1 MKKRVL
7 RCCCAAV
14 FLLLC
19 VAVVLFLQR
28 FANSESPANY
38 LEWSGMWLVSSDG
51 EAEPFSADSIP
62 AAGGG
67 GYYRFEAE
75 LPADTAN
82 GEWLVFEIANAE
94 IAVYL
99 DGQEIYR
106 SSSQPP
112 EGTANLGQA
121 LLPLPGGGT
130 LVMELRPLGR
140 MQGFFPPLARLTSD
154 PMDQAGSIA
163 YANYYSLPAGVM
175 AAFFLLLC
183 ALFLLGLYN
192 GMAAWRLLL
201 LIFASAGLAVG
212 PMTEGYGAY
221 FLPETLWRILSDQWL
236 QNLAALA
243 VLAYLLSSRER
254 EFWRWLGRVTLWSAA
269 ALLAC
274 YLVSLATGGYLAIY
288 LNAEVSA
295 LFSDGIYRG
304 LLFWLTR
311 WLVAACALL
320 SAFELA
326 RRLSRAQAEARAL
339 AVKDRVMA
347 ENYRSL
353 LEKHHDTA
361 VMRHEWKNQ
370 LSALR
375 LLAEGGDSAALEARL
390 DELAGMLDRLDPQQ
404 YTEHRAINAILQNAA
419 ARAAEQ
425 GVEFRCSALV
435 PAGLHIDEGDLCT
448 LLINM
453 LDNAVEA
460 AARVPAPRRRE
471 VNCHIKYHQGH
482 LAVSCVNSCNGPPH
496 VDEAGR
502 LLTEKPGPGEHGL
515 GLVQMRAVAEKYH
528 SRLNIRY
535 DDETFTAETA
545 LQVP

>member
-1 MKKRVL
+1 
-7 RCCCAAV
+7 
-14 FLLLC
+14 
-19 VAVVLFLQR
+19 
-28 FANSESPANY
+28 
-38 LEWSGMWLVSSDG
+38 
-51 EAEPFSADSIP
+51 
-62 AAGGG
+62 
-67 GYYRFEAE
+67 
-75 LPADTAN
+75 
-82 GEWLVFEIANAE
+82 
-94 IAVYL
+94 
-99 DGQEIYR
+99 
-106 SSSQPP
+106 
-112 EGTANLGQA
+112 
-121 LLPLPGGGT
+121 
-130 LVMELRPLGR
+130 
-140 MQGFFPPLARLTSD
+140 
-154 PMDQAGSIA
+154 
-163 YANYYSLPAGVM
+163 M

-192 GMAAWRLLL
+192 GVAAWRLLL

-212 PMTEGYGAY
+212 PMTEGYGSY
-221 FLPETLWRILSDQWL
+221 FLPETLCRILSDEWL

-274 YLVSLATGGYLAIY
+274 YLVSLATGGYLASY

-295 LFSDGIYRG
+295 LFSNGIYRG

-311 WLVAACALL
+311 WLVAVCALL

-326 RRLSRAQAEARAL
+326 RKLSRAQAEARAL

-419 ARAAEQ
+419 AR
-425 GVEFRCSALV
+425 
-435 PAGLHIDEGDLCT
+435 
-448 LLINM
+448 
-453 LDNAVEA
+453 
-460 AARVPAPRRRE
+460 VPAPRRRE

-482 LAVSCVNSCNGPPH
+482 LAVSCVNSCQGPPH

-528 SRLNIRY
+528 SRLNIPMTTRPSRRRPPCRCRKTKRGARRPVFMSCS
-535 DDETFTAETA
+535 DSGRSARAGARSNCT
-545 LQVP
+545 PRG

>member
-1 MKKRVL
+1 MAYE
-7 RCCCAAV
+7 C
-14 FLLLC
+14 
-19 VAVVLFLQR
+19 
-28 FANSESPANY
+28 
-38 LEWSGMWLVSSDG
+38 
-51 EAEPFSADSIP
+51 
-62 AAGGG
+62 
-67 GYYRFEAE
+67 
-75 LPADTAN
+75 
-82 GEWLVFEIANAE
+82 ANA
-94 IAVYL
+94 
-99 DGQEIYR
+99 
-106 SSSQPP
+106 
-112 EGTANLGQA
+112 TH
-121 LLPLPGGGT
+121 
-130 LVMELRPLGR
+130 
-140 MQGFFPPLARLTSD
+140 
-154 PMDQAGSIA
+154 
-163 YANYYSLPAGVM
+163 
-175 AAFFLLLC
+175 
-183 ALFLLGLYN
+183 
-192 GMAAWRLLL
+192 
-201 LIFASAGLAVG
+201 
-212 PMTEGYGAY
+212 
-221 FLPETLWRILSDQWL
+221 
-236 QNLAALA
+236 
-243 VLAYLLSSRER
+243 
-254 EFWRWLGRVTLWSAA
+254 
-269 ALLAC
+269 
-274 YLVSLATGGYLAIY
+274 
-288 LNAEVSA
+288 
-295 LFSDGIYRG
+295 
-304 LLFWLTR
+304 FWLTR

>member
-1 MKKRVL
+1 MQENTRTVRRL
-7 RCCCAAV
+7 LTVAGQVQGVGFRPFVYRLAQEEGLCGGVGNTSDGVRIDIQGSAAAV
-14 FLLLC
+14 
-19 VAVVLFLQR
+19 A
-28 FANSESPANY
+28 
-38 LEWSGMWLVSSDG
+38 
-51 EAEPFSADSIP
+51 
-62 AAGGG
+62 
-67 GYYRFEAE
+67 RFEPRLRDE
-75 LPADTAN
+75 L
-82 GEWLVFEIANAE
+82 
-94 IAVYL
+94 
-99 DGQEIYR
+99 
-106 SSSQPP
+106 
-112 EGTANLGQA
+112 
-121 LLPLPGGGT
+121 
-130 LVMELRPLGR
+130 
-140 MQGFFPPLARLTSD
+140 PPLARLTPD

-192 GMAAWRLLL
+192 GVAAWRLLL

-419 ARAAEQ
+419 AR
-425 GVEFRCSALV
+425 
-435 PAGLHIDEGDLCT
+435 
-448 LLINM
+448 
-453 LDNAVEA
+453 
-460 AARVPAPRRRE
+460 VPAPRRRE

-482 LAVSCVNSCNGPPH
+482 LAVSCVNSCQGPPH

-528 SRLNIRY
+528 SRLNIPMTTRPSRRRPPCRCRKTKRGARRPVFMSCS
-535 DDETFTAETA
+535 DSGRSARAGARSNCT
-545 LQVP
+545 PRG